1 MLDQV
6 RELMPPRLLALALFG
21 GCGLLGATDQPTTA
35 NHPGEGVNRDSP
47 VSVVFVDPE
56 NFSDASDHGSGADRQ
71 VLLTLEQHFKDLGHC
86 LPAGDKL
93 SIRVLDVDL
102 AGAMEWRLANYPFRA
117 LRKDSW
123 PRLTIA
129 YASSAGSGERQE
141 SISDID
147 YLRLRPLVQTDLQPL
162 PYERR
167 MLSTWFEQRF
177 CKPDANPR

>member
-1 MLDQV
+1 
-6 RELMPPRLLALALFG
+6 
-21 GCGLLGATDQPTTA
+21 
-35 NHPGEGVNRDSP
+35 
-47 VSVVFVDPE
+47 
-56 NFSDASDHGSGADRQ
+56 
-71 VLLTLEQHFKDLGHC
+71 
-86 LPAGDKL
+86 
-93 SIRVLDVDL
+93 
-102 AGAMEWRLANYPFRA
+102 MEWRLANYPFRA

-129 YASSAGSGERQE
+129 YASSSGSGERQE
-141 SISDID
+141 SVSDID